1 MCKIYRLTFKFY
13 KLKSKI
19 YALNC
24 NINEKKKIKKYPILL
39 PVYNIYKQLGEK
51 HTRKKIMEL

>member
-1 MCKIYRLTFKFY
+1 M
-13 KLKSKI
+13 
-19 YALNC
+19 
-24 NINEKKKIKKYPILL
+24 KKKIKKYPILL